1 MKFYT
6 FNNIKVTAC
15 DLCMLMWVP
24 MFLILSISLMMA
36 ENTHHLNG
44 EDFYRRNIFK
54 TRRNKNDQ
62 AIITKK

>member
-1 MKFYT
+1 
-6 FNNIKVTAC
+6 
-15 DLCMLMWVP
+15 
-24 MFLILSISLMMA
+24 MMA

-62 AIITKK
+62 AIITKKQVKLRLTMTSRRKMELSRV